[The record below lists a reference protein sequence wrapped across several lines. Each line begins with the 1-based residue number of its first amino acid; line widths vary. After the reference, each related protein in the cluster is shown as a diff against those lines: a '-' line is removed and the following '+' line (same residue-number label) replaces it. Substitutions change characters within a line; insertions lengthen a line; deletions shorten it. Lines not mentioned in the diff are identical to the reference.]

1 MQEEWRDVKTFEGL
15 YEVSSEGGVRSLL
28 TLYAGKPRLLV
39 QTLNKKRGYLAVG
52 LCINGIAYT
61 KMVHRLV
68 AEAFIPN
75 PDNKPEVNHK
85 DGNKLNNKADNLEWS
100 TYSENLQHAYNTGLR
115 LNKVIQRSMSGEFI
129 KEFSNCAEAE
139 CYTGFRRQSIARC
152 ARKERLSYAGY
163 LWEYI

>member
-1 MQEEWRDVKTFEGL
+1 MLEVWQPIIGFED
-15 YEVSSEGGVRSLL
+15 YEVSTLGNIRSLRTFYRSEPIQL
-28 TLYAGKPRLLV
+28 KQTVSKQRGYPVVRLSYAGFIKTIP
-39 QTLNKKRGYLAVG
+39 
-52 LCINGIAYT
+52 
-61 KMVHRLV
+61 VHRLV
-68 AEAFIPN
+68 AEAFNDN

-139 CYTGFRRQSIARC
+139 RYTGFRRQSIARC